1 MIAMRIGEIQL
12 ILQTID
18 KVSKNYGGK
27 ALLDNITLTI
37 SEGDKIGVIGVNG
50 TGKSTFLRLAAGI
63 EEPDGGQIN
72 KISKMKVGYLP
83 QNPAFL
89 GHATVLEQA
98 MHGAGAAGGDS
109 LEYECKAMLTRL
121 GVSDFGADVSL
132 LSGGQKKRVAM
143 ASALA
148 GKADLLILDEPTNHI
163 DNDTVLWLEEFLAK
177 YTGALLMV
185 THDRYFLERVVNK
198 IVELQDGSL
207 LSYPANYSKYLE
219 LKAERENMM
228 AATERKRQALL
239 RKELAW
245 IQRGAKARSTKARFR
260 VERFEDLKNQPGV
273 AGQDKLEISAA
284 SSRLGKKIIEIDHI
298 SKAYGGVELFRDFSY
313 HLLRSDRAGI
323 IGPNGCGKSTLLKT
337 ILGRIAPDTGS
348 VKIGETVKIG
358 YFSQE
363 SEDMDPSLRVIDY
376 IRDEAAEIETPDGT
390 FSAVQML
397 ERFLFPPDLQY
408 TLIGRLSGGERRR
421 LYLLYI
427 LMQAPNILFLDEPTN
442 DLDIQT
448 LSILEDYLDAFPGAV
463 VAVSHDRYFLDR
475 IADHIFAFEGG
486 GTIGHYLGG
495 YSDYLERK
503 KEQESAVPSEKPAEK
518 KARPDRQR
526 RDKLK
531 FSFHEQRE
539 FEEIDAVIA
548 GLEEELSALQEEI
561 GQKASNYEELPHLLQ
576 KKEELEKTLSEKMD
590 RWVYLNDLAEKIAQQ
605 ANRG

>member
-1 MIAMRIGEIQL
+1 M

-50 TGKSTFLRLAAGI
+50 TGKSTFLKLAAGI
-63 EEPDGGQIN
+63 EEPDAGQIN
-72 KISKMKVGYLP
+72 QISKMKVGYLP
-83 QNPAFL
+83 QNPTFL
-89 GHATVLEQA
+89 SHATVLEQA
-98 MHGAGAAGGDS
+98 MHDAGAAGGDS
-109 LEYECKAMLTRL
+109 LEYECKAMLTKL

-143 ASALA
+143 AAALT

-207 LSYPANYSKYLE
+207 FSYPANYSKYLE
-219 LKAERENMM
+219 LKAERENML

-260 VERFEDLKNQPGV
+260 VERFEDLKNQTGI

-284 SSRLGKKIIEIDHI
+284 SSRLGKKIIEIEHI
-298 SKAYGGVELFRDFSY
+298 SKAYNGMDLFRDFSY
-313 HLLRSDRAGI
+313 HLLRGDRVGI

-337 ILGRIAPDTGS
+337 ILGRVTPDSGS

-448 LSILEDYLDAFPGAV
+448 LGILEDYLDAFPGAV

-475 IADHIFAFEGG
+475 IAEHIFAFEGD
-486 GTIGHYLGG
+486 GTIDHYLGG

-503 KEQESAVPSEKPAEK
+503 KELASVIPLEKPAEK
-518 KARPDRQR
+518 KAKPERQR
-526 RDKLK
+526 REKLK

-539 FEEIDAVIA
+539 FEEIDAIIA
-548 GLEEELSALQEEI
+548 GLEEKLSALQEEI
-561 GQKASNYEELPHLLQ
+561 GLKASNYAELPLLLQ

-605 ANRG
+605 ANP